1 MKQKNSSILHREF
14 WFEKTPEYFNV
25 KFQLLTYVID
35 GIFLL
40 YSIMSIPLYIF
51 YHIFGDL
58 GLFLNKESIE
68 SNPSLKEEYLQ
79 NYKLNDI
86 SLFWNLFNIII
97 PIGFIFLSQQ
107 MIKVQTYA
115 FLTIYMG
122 IQKLFIFAYFMNCNL
137 TLISNKS
144 SFIYKIFN
152 LMLIFAYNLY
162 LIYSIYYYY
171 RNKNPINNNIKEER
185 ETGFAKYKINVNEQP
200 ASIDTLVHEMQL
212 RMDMAKMKFNSIM
225 IKLKLHKIFKRLLY
239 QPKDFYFMQKNQE
252 KERQNEHIIRNIK
265 GLKSI
270 NKKDNFSDTN
280 SQYSDNLS
288 TTFASSVDNNYSRI
302 DDDENEPLKM

>member
-58 GLFLNKESIE
+58 GLFLNKERIE